1 MTDNVTGYVA
11 GNDAKLIPAATV
23 LIVRDTQA
31 GLEVFMVVRHHQID
45 FASGALVFP
54 GGKIDAADFNRG
66 LRAHCAGADGL
77 DDNELAY
84 RVGSIREAYEEC
96 GILLAREKGGDGFVS
111 AARLQEMSGWRDRFN
126 NRDATM
132 YDFAEA
138 ENLEF
143 AVDAL
148 GHFAHWVTPDM
159 MKKRFDTYFYL
170 ARAPEDHIGVHDG
183 SESVDSVWITPE
195 QALKDAEAGTRT
207 IIFPT
212 RMNIEKLANSANVD
226 AALASCGGVVTVTP
240 FIEHDGDKRFLRIQ
254 ANAGYGDPRED
265 ITDGM

>member
-1 MTDNVTGYVA
+1 MIDNVA
-11 GNDAKLIPAATV
+11 ENDAPLIPAATV
-23 LIVRDTQA
+23 MIVRDTQV

-54 GGKIDAADFNRG
+54 GGKIDKPDFDAG

-77 DDNELAY
+77 DDRELAF

-96 GILLAREKGGDGFVS
+96 GILLAREKGSDAFVS
-111 AARLQEMSGWRDRFN
+111 AERLQEMSSWRDRFN

-132 YDFAEA
+132 RDFAEA

-143 AVDAL
+143 GVDAL

-159 MKKRFDTYFYL
+159 MKKRFDTHFYL
-170 ARAPEDHIGVHDG
+170 ARAPEDHIGAHDG
-183 SESVDSVWITPE
+183 SESVDSVWITPV
-195 QALKDAEAGTRT
+195 QALKDAEAGART

-212 RMNIEKLANSANVD
+212 RMNIEKLAKSANVD
-226 AALASCGGVVTVTP
+226 AALASCGGVVTVKP
-240 FIEHDGDKRFLRIQ
+240 FIEQDGDRRFLRIQ
-254 ANAGYGDPRED
+254 ADAGYGDPRED
-265 ITDGM
+265 ITNGL

>member
-1 MTDNVTGYVA
+1 MANNGADNKADTDA
-11 GNDAKLIPAATV
+11 PLIPAATV
-23 LIVRDTQA
+23 LIVRDTEA

-54 GGKIDAADFNRG
+54 GGKIDAADFDAG

-96 GILLAREKGGDGFVS
+96 GILLAREKGADTFVS
-111 AARLQEMSGWRDRFN
+111 AARLQALSGWRDRFN

-132 YDFAEA
+132 CAFAEA
-138 ENLEF
+138 EDLEF

-183 SESVDSVWITPE
+183 SESVDSVWITPD

-212 RMNIEKLANSANVD
+212 RMNIEKLAKSADVD
-226 AALASCGGVVTVTP
+226 AALASCGGVVTVKP
-240 FIEHDGDKRFLRIQ
+240 FIEQDGDKRFLRIQ

-265 ITDGM
+265 ITNGM

>member
-1 MTDNVTGYVA
+1 MTENVA

-54 GGKIDAADFNRG
+54 GGKIDVDFDQG
-66 LRAHCAGADGL
+66 LRAHCAGAEGSPTMNWLSRGL
-77 DDNELAY
+77 Y
-84 RVGSIREAYEEC
+84 PQAYEEC

-132 YDFAEA
+132 CAFAEA

-183 SESVDSVWITPE
+183 SESVDSVDHAGASPE
-195 QALKDAEAGTRT
+195 RRRSRHPHDY
-207 IIFPT
+207 FPDT
-212 RMNIEKLANSANVD
+212 YE
-226 AALASCGGVVTVTP
+226 
-240 FIEHDGDKRFLRIQ
+240 
-254 ANAGYGDPRED
+254 Y
-265 ITDGM
+265 

>member
-1 MTDNVTGYVA
+1 
-11 GNDAKLIPAATV
+11 
-23 LIVRDTQA
+23 
-31 GLEVFMVVRHHQID
+31 
-45 FASGALVFP
+45 
-54 GGKIDAADFNRG
+54 
-66 LRAHCAGADGL
+66 
-77 DDNELAY
+77 
-84 RVGSIREAYEEC
+84 VGSIREAYEEC
-96 GILLAREKGGDGFVS
+96 GILLAREKGSDAFVS

-132 YDFAEA
+132 RDFAEA

-143 AVDAL
+143 GVDAL

-159 MKKRFDTYFYL
+159 MKKRFDTHFYL
-170 ARAPEDHIGVHDG
+170 ARAPEDHIGAHDG

-226 AALASCGGVVTVTP
+226 AAVASCGGVVTVKP
-240 FIEHDGDKRFLRIQ
+240 FIEQDGDKRFLRIQ

-265 ITDGM
+265 ITNGF

>member
-1 MTDNVTGYVA
+1 MANTGADNKADTDA
-11 GNDAKLIPAATV
+11 PLIPAATV
-23 LIVRDTQA
+23 LIVRDTEA

-54 GGKIDAADFNRG
+54 GGKIDEADFDPG
-66 LRAHCAGADGL
+66 LRVHCAGADGL

-96 GILLAREKGGDGFVS
+96 GILLAREKGSDTFVS
-111 AARLQEMSGWRDRFN
+111 ATRLQEMSGWRDRFN

-132 YDFAEA
+132 RAFAEA
-138 ENLEF
+138 ENLEY
-143 AVDAL
+143 AIDAL
-148 GHFAHWVTPDM
+148 GYFAHWVTPDM

-195 QALKDAEAGTRT
+195 QALKDAESGTRT

-226 AALASCGGVVTVTP
+226 EALANCGGVVTVKP
-240 FIEHDGDKRFLRIQ
+240 FIEQDGDRRFLRIQ
-254 ANAGYGDPRED
+254 ADAGYGDPRED
-265 ITDGM
+265 ITNGM

>member
-1 MTDNVTGYVA
+1 MANNGAKNKADTDA
-11 GNDAKLIPAATV
+11 PLIPAATV
-23 LIVRDTQA
+23 LIVRDTEA

-54 GGKIDAADFNRG
+54 GGKIEAADFDAG
-66 LRAHCAGADGL
+66 LRAHCAGATGL
-77 DDNELAY
+77 DDKELAY
-84 RVGSIREAYEEC
+84 RVGSIREAFEEC
-96 GILLAREKGGDGFVS
+96 GILLAREKGADTFIS
-111 AARLQEMSGWRDRFN
+111 AARLQALSGWRDRFN

-132 YDFAEA
+132 CAFAEA
-138 ENLEF
+138 EDLEF

-170 ARAPEDHIGVHDG
+170 ARAPVDHIGVHDG
-183 SESVDSVWITPE
+183 SESVDSVWITPD

-212 RMNIEKLANSANVD
+212 RMNIEKLAASADVD
-226 AALASCGGVVTVTP
+226 EALAGCGGVVTVKP
-240 FIEHDGDKRFLRIQ
+240 FIEQDGDKRFLRIQ

>member
-1 MTDNVTGYVA
+1 MTENISDKSV
-11 GNDAKLIPAATV
+11 DADASLIPAATV

-54 GGKIDAADFNRG
+54 GGKIDKPDFDSALRG
-66 LRAHCAGADGL
+66 HCVGAEGL

-84 RVGSIREAYEEC
+84 RLGSIREAYEEC
-96 GILLAREKGGDGFVS
+96 GILLAREKGADSFVS
-111 AARLQEMSGWRDRFN
+111 AARLQEIAGWRDRFN
-126 NRDATM
+126 NREATM
-132 YDFAEA
+132 LAFAEA
-138 ENLEF
+138 ESLEF

-159 MKKRFDTYFYL
+159 MKKRFDTHFYL
-170 ARAPEDHIGVHDG
+170 ARAPEDHIGAHDG
-183 SESVDSVWITPE
+183 SESVDSVWITPA
-195 QALKDAEAGTRT
+195 QALKDADAGTRT

-226 AALASCGGVVTVTP
+226 AALASCGGVVTVKP

-265 ITDGM
+265 ITGGM

>member
-1 MTDNVTGYVA
+1 MTENVGENMA
-11 GNDAKLIPAATV
+11 ENDAPLIPAATV
-23 LIVRDTQA
+23 LIVRDAPA

-54 GGKIDAADFNRG
+54 GGKIDKPDFDSA
-66 LRAHCAGADGL
+66 LRAHCAGADCL
-77 DDNELAY
+77 DDNELAF

-96 GILLAREKGGDGFVS
+96 GILLAREKGSDAFVS
-111 AARLQEMSGWRDRFN
+111 AARLQEMSGWRDQFN
-126 NRDATM
+126 NGDTTM
-132 YDFAEA
+132 RDFAEA

-143 AVDAL
+143 GVGAL

-159 MKKRFDTYFYL
+159 MKKRFDTHFYL
-170 ARAPEDHIGVHDG
+170 ARAPEDHIGAHDG

-226 AALASCGGVVTVTP
+226 AAVASCGGVVTVKP
-240 FIEHDGDKRFLRIQ
+240 FIEQDGDKRFLRIP

-265 ITDGM
+265 ITNGF

>member
-1 MTDNVTGYVA
+1 MANNGADNKSDTDA
-11 GNDAKLIPAATV
+11 PLIPAATV
-23 LIVRDTQA
+23 LIVRDSEA
-31 GLEVFMVVRHHQID
+31 GLSVYGHAPSPID

-54 GGKIDAADFNRG
+54 GGKIDAADFDAS
-66 LRAHCAGADGL
+66 LRMHCAGADGL
-77 DDNELAY
+77 SAKIGY
-84 RVGSIREAYEEC
+84 RVGSIREAFEEC
-96 GILLAREKGGDGFVS
+96 ILLAREKGADTFIS
-111 AARLQEMSGWRDRFN
+111 AARLQALSGWRDRFN

-132 YDFAEA
+132 CAFAEA
-138 ENLEF
+138 EGLEF

-170 ARAPEDHIGVHDG
+170 ARAPVDHIGVHDG
-183 SESVDSVWITPE
+183 SESVDSVWITPD

-212 RMNIEKLANSANVD
+212 RMNIEKLAGSADVD
-226 AALASCGGVVTVTP
+226 EALAGCGGVVTVKP
-240 FIEHDGDKRFLRIQ
+240 FIEQDGDKRFLRIQ

-265 ITDGM
+265 ITNGM